1 MGRGIVAPIT
11 LTIVDPAIRAGDT
24 IYVLTAHGLRAVG
37 TATADGQATISFTT
51 DPAFLVAAV
60 PRLGRVSR
68 AAVLKGRD
76 VDLKLTCGPGAACTG
91 SARLSASKTGFVL
104 AKGTFTMKA
113 SKTRTISLAETS
125 SGALY
130 LSAHHAQTLTGTL
143 SVGLLGA
150 KPESY
155 RLTLRR

>member
-1 MGRGIVAPIT
+1 MAPIT

-68 AAVLKGRD
+68 AALLKGRD
-76 VDLKLTCGPGAACTG
+76 VDLKLTCGPGQPAPG
-91 SARLSASKTGFVL
+91 RPG
-104 AKGTFTMKA
+104 
-113 SKTRTISLAETS
+113 
-125 SGALY
+125 
-130 LSAHHAQTLTGTL
+130 
-143 SVGLLGA
+143 
-150 KPESY
+150 
-155 RLTLRR
+155 